1 MAKTAIR
8 TDETLWRKIVQ
19 KVKAGVSGGKAG
31 QWSARKAQIAVALYK
46 EAGGGYVGEKSADN
60 SLAKWTRQK
69 WRTKSGKPSLETG
82 ERYLPEA
89 AIEALTDE
97 EYSATSR
104 AKRAGMRKGT
114 QFVSQPEEI
123 AAKTAKYRR
132 KNPTVKDL
140 PALAAAIGE
149 KLHDRGYATSLP
161 VEQKGGVCLYSYTKT
176 YGVPVVILFQSD
188 NDKMISMSF
197 YQDTELAS
205 EFEQIHGYSYFFDEN
220 AVGGIFEVVS
230 RFNAEIL
237 NICKNT
243 MSVMDC
249 LDVAGADYFDF
260 SENDEE

>member
-1 MAKTAIR
+1 MAKTATR
-8 TDETLWRKIVQ
+8 TDETLWRKIVT
-19 KVKAGVSGGKAG
+19 KVKAGDKGGEAG

-46 EAGGGYVGEKSADN
+46 QAGGGYVGEKSADN

-89 AIEALTDE
+89 AIAALTDD
-97 EYSATSR
+97 EYRQTSR
-104 AKRAGMRKGT
+104 AKRAGMHRGT
-114 QFVSQPEEI
+114 QFVPQPNKI
-123 AAKTAKYRR
+123 AAKTAKYRA

-140 PALAAAIGE
+140 PALAAAVGE

-161 VEQKGGVCLYSYTKT
+161 VAEKGGVCLYSYTKT

-197 YQDTELAS
+197 YQDTELESA
-205 EFEQIHGYSYFFDEN
+205 FEQIHGYNYFFDEK

-230 RFNAEIL
+230 RFNAEIA

-249 LDVAGADYFDF
+249 LDVAGEDYFDF
-260 SENDEE
+260 SENYEE